1 MGTVSRKHHQQEC
14 QEETRLV
21 PTQALTAKATTT
33 VPTATGAT
41 PTRTK
46 VVLEQL
52 QVIIMTLAKVI
63 RSTHPKLE
71 ATVFTPTRT
80 LDNQPT
86 SQTSENLKATNPY
99 SIKRKSKSDE
109 I

>member
-14 QEETRLV
+14 QEGTRLV

-41 PTRTK
+41 PTPTK

-52 QVIIMTLAKVI
+52 QVITMTLEKDI
-63 RSTHPKLE
+63 HSTSPKLE
-71 ATVFTPTRT
+71 AIVSTPTRT
-80 LDNQPT
+80 LYNQPT
-86 SQTSENLKATNPY
+86 SQTSENFKATNPNL
-99 SIKRKSKSDE
+99 IKRKAKFNE

>member
-14 QEETRLV
+14 QEGTRLV

-41 PTRTK
+41 PTPTK

-52 QVIIMTLAKVI
+52 QVITMTLEKGTHSI
-63 RSTHPKLE
+63 RPKLG
-71 ATVFTPTRT
+71 AIVSTPTRT

-86 SQTSENLKATNPY
+86 SQTSETLKATNPY
-99 SIKRKSKSDE
+99 SIKRKTK
-109 I
+109 INKI